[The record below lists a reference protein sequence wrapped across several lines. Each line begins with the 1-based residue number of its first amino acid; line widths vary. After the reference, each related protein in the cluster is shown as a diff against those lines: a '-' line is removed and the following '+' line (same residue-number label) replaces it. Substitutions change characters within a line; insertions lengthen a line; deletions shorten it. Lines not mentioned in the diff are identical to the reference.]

1 MSKLKVENLNVKI
14 GKTHILKNVNFE
26 LPEGVLCAFIGSNG
40 AGKTTTIKS
49 IVGLYPYNDGKITIN
64 DVDAKKYQ
72 SRYGLGYVP
81 EKENFPKVKVGN
93 FLQSCVD
100 FFHIDKVKSDEIT
113 RKLLEAFGIS
123 DLVDKRLNKLSSGQ
137 KKKILIIQGLL
148 HNPDLLIMDEPTEN
162 MDPDA
167 RMVFYQIIE
176 QLKQEKKTIFVSTH
190 NLDEIQKHA
199 DYIIIIRSGE
209 ILFTGAAQGENLYE
223 IYRKYIGTTVEET
236 TSQTKPEIKIGNIFG
251 SNETPKSDENKSTI
265 I

>member
-1 MSKLKVENLNVKI
+1 MSKLKVENLNVTI
-14 GKTHILKNVNFE
+14 GKTHILKNVSFE

-49 IVGLYPYNDGKITIN
+49 VVGLYPYTDGKVTIN
-64 DVDAKKYQ
+64 DVDAKNYL

-81 EKENFPKVKVGN
+81 EKENFPKVKVRN

-100 FFHIDKVKSDEIT
+100 FFHVDKTKSDEIT
-113 RKLLEAFGIS
+113 KKLLHVFGVS
-123 DLVDKRLNKLSSGQ
+123 DLLDKRLNKLSSGQ

-167 RMVFYQIIE
+167 RMVFYQIID
-176 QLKQEKKTIFVSTH
+176 QLKKEKKTIFISTH

-199 DYIIIIRSGE
+199 DYIIIIKNGE
-209 ILFTGAAQGENLYE
+209 IQYSGIAKGDNLYE
-223 IYRKYIGTTVEET
+223 IYKKYVEF
-236 TSQTKPEIKIGNIFG
+236 SDGQQDIKIKKDTKIGDIFG
-251 SNETPKSDENKSTI
+251 SSITDSKTN
-265 I
+265 